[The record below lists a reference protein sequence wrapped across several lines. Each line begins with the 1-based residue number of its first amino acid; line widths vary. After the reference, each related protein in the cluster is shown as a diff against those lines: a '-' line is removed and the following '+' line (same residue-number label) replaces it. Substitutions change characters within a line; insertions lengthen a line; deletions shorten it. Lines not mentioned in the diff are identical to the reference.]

1 MPEPP
6 AVPVRA
12 GKADAV
18 VGQENGR
25 EDNWEQAGADKAG
38 KWFVDLEV

>member
-1 MPEPP
+1 MP
-6 AVPVRA
+6 VGA

-25 EDNWEQAGADKAG
+25 EDNRERVGADKAG
-38 KWFVDLEV
+38 KVVRWFRGMILA